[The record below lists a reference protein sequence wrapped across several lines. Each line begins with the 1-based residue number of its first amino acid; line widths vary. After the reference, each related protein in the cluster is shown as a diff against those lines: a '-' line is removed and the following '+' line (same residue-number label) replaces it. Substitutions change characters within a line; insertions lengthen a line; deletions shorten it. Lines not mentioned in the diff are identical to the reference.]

1 MARLNMY
8 EQQTALNAPRADAGS
23 FGAGVAQAAGQLG
36 GAALDLGV
44 QMKRREDV
52 IDRVQRLNDFD
63 AFAQQALT
71 AVDGTDDI
79 AKKSTVDSYAQGLR
93 EQAAKVLGAHGGT
106 SASRAELQAQLDNQ
120 VGQYVKS
127 ATGAQVKAQQQF
139 IGRAV
144 EQSANALAI
153 SGAAAPQMLPQLY
166 EQFDQKL
173 STFADALSPEQFAAY
188 REAGRSQIATG
199 AIDRSLTDGN
209 WTAAKKMLENPE
221 IGKYLNPTA
230 ARKFAVDIAVDE
242 HKAGMET
249 KRQDANVRN
258 LTRLAGRDLTPAEV
272 QRARDLPAK
281 KDMTTSD
288 KIAELELVTG
298 RRATQAEINELFN
311 IDRGTAGGAFGNSM
325 EGRAWSTVT
334 DNAPAYAAG
343 LLSPE
348 QRRQYE
354 ASLAILG
361 KPTTRINP
369 LTQQMETI
377 SPELPSWVRQAVQQG
392 QSYGAQGGGGGG
404 AAPGQ
409 RVRLT
414 DAAGQPV
421 GEAVVGPDGT
431 WTMTGN
437 PGAQWSAQRDI
448 PQASAPAGG
457 VSTPSNQQGI
467 PATPQTAGDAGRTI
481 WERRSNIVGPVA
493 AASSA
498 VNSIPGV
505 GPAIAGTL
513 MGEEQ
518 VRQQDADR
526 TFVENASRDLI
537 RVLQNN
543 PQFAEGERKA
553 LEKEL
558 SIGTEVFRSVES
570 YEAKLIGVAQ
580 SLTKRKLDAQRSLA
594 SNAISG
600 DERKRA
606 MDNIQAIDN
615 FMTNLG
621 IPAAPKTMEEYNAL
635 PPGTRMMDSKGKEWT
650 K

>member
-52 IDRVQRLNDFD
+52 IDRVQRLNEFD

-93 EQAAKVLGAHGGT
+93 EQAAKVLGAHSGT

-272 QRARDLPAK
+272 QRARDLPPK

-311 IDRGTAGGAFGNSM
+311 IDRGAAGGAFGNSM

-377 SPELPSWVRQAVQQG
+377 TPELPGWVRQAVQQG
-392 QSYGAQGGGGGG
+392 QSYS
-404 AAPGQ
+404 APGAGGPSPGSLIQ
-409 RVRLT
+409 YTDPSGRVIGQTRVGADGSWT
-414 DAAGQPV
+414 IADANPQTPAPASPAAG
-421 GEAVVGPDGT
+421 
-431 WTMTGN
+431 
-437 PGAQWSAQRDI
+437 
-448 PQASAPAGG
+448 AS
-457 VSTPSNQQGI
+457 TTSNQQGI
-467 PATPQTAGDAGRTI
+467 PATPQTRNDSGRTV
-481 WERRSNIVGPVA
+481 WERRESIAGPVA
-493 AASSA
+493 AATA
-498 VNSIPGV
+498 GVNSIPGV
-505 GPAIAGTL
+505 GPALAGAV

-518 VRQQDADR
+518 ARQIEADR
-526 TFVENASRDLI
+526 TFVQNASRDMVRL
-537 RVLQNN
+537 VQNS

-553 LEKEL
+553 IAEEL
-558 SIGTEVFRSVES
+558 TIGPEVFRSKES
-570 YEAKLIGVAQ
+570 YEAKLIGISQ
-580 SLTKRKLDAQRSLA
+580 SMTRRKLEAQNALN
-594 SNAISG
+594 SNISG

-606 MDNIQAIDN
+606 MDKVVQIDN
-615 FMTNLG
+615 FMQVLG
-621 IPAAPKTMEEYNAL
+621 IPPVVSTEAEAQAL
-635 PPGTRMMDSKGKEWT
+635 PSGSVFMDAKGNEYRKR
-650 K
+650 